1 MNKKG
6 FTLVEL
12 LAVIVLIAI
21 IASITTVIIKNVL
34 KDSKNELTD
43 LQKKYIEDAAEQYY
57 IREGM
62 SKNVNCVNVSELLEK
77 DYFNSVEIKNPKNE
91 DNMTG
96 SVKIVENANQY
107 SYEYQD
113 SLCE

>member
-34 KDSKNELTD
+34 KDSKSELTNI
-43 LQKKYIEDAAEQYY
+43 QKKYIEEAAEQYY

-62 SKNVNCVNVSELLEK
+62 SKNINCVNVSELLEK
-77 DYFNSVEIKNPKNE
+77 HYFNAEEIKNPKNE
-91 DNMTG
+91 ENMIG
-96 SVKIVENANQY
+96 SVRIIENANQY
-107 SYEYQD
+107 SYEYQNN
-113 SLCE
+113 LCE

>member
-1 MNKKG
+1 MNKG

-12 LAVIVLIAI
+12 LSIIVLIAI
-21 IASITTVIIKNVL
+21 LSSITTVVIKNVL
-34 KDSKNELTD
+34 KDSKSELTV
-43 LQKKYIEDAAEQYY
+43 LQKKYIEEAAEQYY

-62 SKNVNCVNVSELLEK
+62 NKNVTCVNISELLEK
-77 DYFNSVEIKNPKNE
+77 EYFNAEEIKSPKDE
-91 DNMTG
+91 ENMTG
-96 SVKIVENANQY
+96 SVKIIESANQY